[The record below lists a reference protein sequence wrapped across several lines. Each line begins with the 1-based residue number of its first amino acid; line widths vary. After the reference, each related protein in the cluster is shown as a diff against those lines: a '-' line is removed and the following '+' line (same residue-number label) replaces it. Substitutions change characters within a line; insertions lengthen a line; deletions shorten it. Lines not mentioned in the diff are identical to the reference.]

1 MAIDSIIQKIQK
13 LTAKAESSK
22 EIGNIQEA
30 AMFSAK
36 VSELLTKHNLAMSDI
51 DVEDNDEV
59 TGQRNDEL
67 GLSLKQGKWTI
78 HLLSIIAEYNYCET
92 IYHTQ
97 RKYNNRGRI
106 VKDSNASATIIGRP
120 DNVEVVIY
128 LYSVLK
134 RQFEQMAKREWNTY
148 IRSMKKRISEMTGRP
163 VKEIKNPA
171 KFVKGVSTRT
181 NFYKS
186 FYLGAVKGVKDR
198 LEEQFK
204 QAETQYG
211 AKITDLMIVND
222 TNIKS
227 FMGQHFPNVGQM
239 SSRRTRI
246 NGDAYRKG
254 IEAGQAS
261 QFAKGVSSRATVAT
275 KMLN

>member
-1 MAIDSIIQKIQK
+1 MALDTIIQKIQK

-22 EIGNIQEA
+22 EIGNVQEA
-30 AMFSAK
+30 ALFSAK

-59 TGQRNDEL
+59 IGQRTDDL

-78 HLLSIIAEYNYCET
+78 HLLSIIGEYNYCET

-97 RKYNNRGRI
+97 RKYNARGRI
-106 VKDSNASATIIGRP
+106 VKDPKATVTIIGRP
-120 DNVEVVIY
+120 DNVEVVLY
-128 LYSVLK
+128 LYGVLK
-134 RQFEQMAKREWNTY
+134 RQFEQMVKREWNTY
-148 IRSMKKRISEMTGRP
+148 IKAVKKRISEITG
-163 VKEIKNPA
+163 IPA
-171 KFVKGVSTRT
+171 KSIRPKDLGSNISTRS

-198 LEEQFK
+198 LEEQMQK
-204 QAETQYG
+204 AEHEYG

-222 TNIKS
+222 ADIKAY
-227 FMGQHFPNVGQM
+227 MQVNYPDVGKM

-254 IEAGQAS
+254 VEAGKS
-261 QFAKGVSSRATVAT
+261 SSFAKGVATGATVAT